1 MWRGRGRRYASRMNW
16 KALAFIALIGFG
28 LWQHLQNR
36 PVDRGPGV
44 VAAALPEQ
52 GDTAL
57 AGFPFKGYTL
67 QPLQDFTIEAR
78 VLASETY
85 GSDREADLSPVDLA
99 LGWGRMSDSTVLDKV
114 RISQSTRFYYW
125 RVDEFPIPREEIERS
140 SANMHMI
147 PADAAIER
155 RLKYV
160 RPGQII
166 RIGGWLVEAQGSDGW
181 RWRSSLT
188 RNDTGAGAC
197 EVIFVRD
204 LQVL

>member
-1 MWRGRGRRYASRMNW
+1 MNW
-16 KALAFIALIGFG
+16 KTLVFIALIGFG
-28 LWQHLQNR
+28 AYQHYQNR
-36 PVDRGPGV
+36 PVKTGPGQ
-44 VAAALPEQ
+44 VAV
-52 GDTAL
+52 

-67 QPLQDFTIEAR
+67 QPLQDFQIEAR

-85 GSDREADLSPVDLA
+85 RTDREADLSPIDLA
-99 LGWGRMSDSTVLDKV
+99 LGWGPMSDSAVLDKI
-114 RISQSTRFYYW
+114 RINQSSRFYYW
-125 RVDEFPIPREEIERS
+125 HVDEFPIPREEIERS

-147 PADAAIER
+147 PADGNIER
-155 RLKYV
+155 RLKAV
-160 RPGQII
+160 RPGQTV
-166 RIGGWLVEAQGSDGW
+166 RIGGWLVEAQASDGW

>member
-1 MWRGRGRRYASRMNW
+1 MNW
-16 KALAFIALIGFG
+16 KTLVFIALIGFG
-28 LWQHLQNR
+28 AYQHYQSR
-36 PVDRGPGV
+36 PVKTGPGPV
-44 VAAALPEQ
+44 AVAAPQQ
-52 GDTAL
+52 GDSRA

-67 QPLQDFTIEAR
+67 QPLQNFQIEAR

-85 GSDREADLSPVDLA
+85 RTDREADLSPIDLA
-99 LGWGRMSDSTVLDKV
+99 LGWGPMSDSAVLDKI
-114 RISQSTRFYYW
+114 RINQSSRFYYW
-125 RVDEFPIPREEIERS
+125 HVDEFPIPREEIERS

-147 PADAAIER
+147 PADGVIER
-155 RLKYV
+155 RLKAV
-160 RPGQII
+160 RPGQTV
-166 RIGGWLVEAQGSDGW
+166 RIGGWLVEAQASDGW

>member
-1 MWRGRGRRYASRMNW
+1 MNW
-16 KALAFIALIGFG
+16 KTLAFIALIGFG
-28 LWQHLQNR
+28 AYQHYQGR
-36 PVDRGPGV
+36 PVETGPGP
-44 VAAALPEQ
+44 VAVASPQQDDAQ
-52 GDTAL
+52 A

-67 QPLQDFTIEAR
+67 QPLQDFRIEAR

-85 GSDREADLSPVDLA
+85 RSDREADLSPVDLA
-99 LGWGRMSDSTVLDKV
+99 LGWGPMSDSAVLDKI
-114 RISQSTRFYYW
+114 RISQSSRFYYW
-125 RVDEFPIPREEIERS
+125 QVDEFPIPRQDIERS

-147 PADAAIER
+147 PADDTIER
-155 RLKYV
+155 RLKAV
-160 RPGQII
+160 RPGQKV
-166 RIGGWLVEAQGSDGW
+166 RIDGWLVEAQASDGW

>member
-1 MWRGRGRRYASRMNW
+1 MNW
-16 KALAFIALIGFG
+16 KTLAFAALIGFG

-36 PVDRGPGV
+36 PVSTGPGV
-44 VAAALPEQ
+44 VAAAEPRQ
-52 GDTAL
+52 GDTSSGVFA
-57 AGFPFKGYTL
+57 FKGYTL

-85 GSDREADLSPVDLA
+85 RSDREAELSPVDLA
-99 LGWGRMSDSTVLDKV
+99 LGWGPMSDSAVLDKV
-114 RISQSTRFYYW
+114 KISQTGRFYYW
-125 RVDEFPIPREEIERS
+125 RVDEFPIPRQEIEQS

-147 PADAAIER
+147 PADGSIER
-155 RLKYV
+155 LLKAV
-160 RPGQII
+160 RPGQTV
-166 RIGGWLVEAQGSDGW
+166 RIDGWLVEARGSDGW

>member
-1 MWRGRGRRYASRMNW
+1 MNW
-16 KALAFIALIGFG
+16 KTLAFAALIGFG

-36 PVDRGPGV
+36 PVSTGPGV
-44 VAAALPEQ
+44 VAAAEPRQ
-52 GDTAL
+52 GDTSSDV
-57 AGFPFKGYTL
+57 FTFKGYTL

-85 GSDREADLSPVDLA
+85 RSDREAELSPVDLA
-99 LGWGRMSDSTVLDKV
+99 LGWGPMSDSAVLDKV
-114 RISQSTRFYYW
+114 KISQTGRFYYW
-125 RVDEFPIPREEIERS
+125 RVDEFPIPRQEIEQS

-147 PADAAIER
+147 PADDTIER
-155 RLKYV
+155 RLKDV
-160 RPGQII
+160 RPGQVV
-166 RIGGWLVEAQGSDGW
+166 RIDGWLVEARGNDGW